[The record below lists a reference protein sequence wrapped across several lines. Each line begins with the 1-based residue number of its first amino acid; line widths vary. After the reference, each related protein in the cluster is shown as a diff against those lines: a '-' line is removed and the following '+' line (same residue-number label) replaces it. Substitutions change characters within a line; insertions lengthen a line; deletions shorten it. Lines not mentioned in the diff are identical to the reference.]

1 MLIILQRK
9 MRQALSGGLA
19 LIGVL
24 QFQSQRFCAG
34 KCPSPNASLRVI
46 ERTLSFKPTTDR
58 LRR

>member
-1 MLIILQRK
+1 
-9 MRQALSGGLA
+9 MRQAVSGGLA